1 MVFHSD
7 FGLGKGS
14 KKKIW
19 NFPDLVLEKII
30 FSPLKMPKHFKKIW
44 TLCWTNVS
52 CHTLYGW
59 HNARCADNNL
69 RSAANM
75 MRGAANT
82 MSWCGRRN
90 ACEVL
95 WVGQNQSWTPPYGKK
110 LVSFKWIFRHFYASW
125 EHFFIF
131 LNLENGLFQTH
142 PPTKSG
148 KFHIFLNPSL
158 SDNYH
163 YYFIF

>member
-1 MVFHSD
+1 MMMFAFSLFQAVDVFSKESLK
-7 FGLGKGS
+7 GLRGFIQYVNLIKFQKQNNS
-14 KKKIW
+14 TVWTINCKSRVQKKIW

-30 FSPLKMPKHFKKIW
+30 FSPLKMPKHLKKIW

-69 RSAANM
+69 CSAANL

-82 MSWCGRRN
+82 MLWCGRRN

-95 WVGQNQSWTPPYGKK
+95 WVGQNQSWTPHMAK
-110 LVSFKWIFRHFYASW
+110 
-125 EHFFIF
+125 
-131 LNLENGLFQTH
+131 N
-142 PPTKSG
+142 
-148 KFHIFLNPSL
+148 
-158 SDNYH
+158 
-163 YYFIF
+163 

>member
-1 MVFHSD
+1 MIFRQ
-7 FGLGKGS
+7 F
-14 KKKIW
+14 W
-19 NFPDLVLEKII
+19 AVLEKII
-30 FSPLKMPKHFKKIW
+30 FSPLKMPKHLKKIW

-69 RSAANM
+69 CSAANL

-82 MSWCGRRN
+82 MLWCGRRN

-95 WVGQNQSWTPPYGKK
+95 WVGQNQSRTPPYGKK

-148 KFHIFLNPSL
+148 KFQIFFFFEP
-158 SDNYH
+158 
-163 YYFIF
+163 FP